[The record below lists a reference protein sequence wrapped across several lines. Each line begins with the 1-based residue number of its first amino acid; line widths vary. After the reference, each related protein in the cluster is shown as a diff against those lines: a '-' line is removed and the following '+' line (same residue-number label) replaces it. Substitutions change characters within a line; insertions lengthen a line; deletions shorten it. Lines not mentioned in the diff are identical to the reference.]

1 MFTEQQKKKKWMDG
15 TNIQKKRDEKKGTGQ
30 KEEK

>member
-1 MFTEQQKKKKWMDG
+1 MSTEQQKEWMDG
-15 TNIQKKRDEKKGTGQ
+15 TNVKKIDEKKGTGQ

>member
-1 MFTEQQKKKKWMDG
+1 MSTEQQKEWMEGTKIKK
-15 TNIQKKRDEKKGTGQ
+15 IDEKKGTGQ